1 MIQDS
6 MIMTVWIGL
15 LSIPTIVYFCF
26 KRLKNDN
33 VRLKI
38 FLYSA
43 AFSTFN
49 IFLYCFSITWRGVMM
64 DVLVLLSFYFTYS
77 LIVYYVFLIPNI
89 IIQRILTIPV
99 LLPIVVGYFLS
110 VPPGWLALAWTV
122 SEYAPK
128 KEIELNDQLTYREYW
143 IDEVGTRITIFKT
156 VSFLPLL
163 ERTLMDKTL
172 SLDEPQMKL
181 RNLKSDNSK
190 LGIEIYSNNTLR
202 FDTLINR

>member
-1 MIQDS
+1 
-6 MIMTVWIGL
+6 
-15 LSIPTIVYFCF
+15 
-26 KRLKNDN
+26 
-33 VRLKI
+33 
-38 FLYSA
+38 
-43 AFSTFN
+43 
-49 IFLYCFSITWRGVMM
+49 MM